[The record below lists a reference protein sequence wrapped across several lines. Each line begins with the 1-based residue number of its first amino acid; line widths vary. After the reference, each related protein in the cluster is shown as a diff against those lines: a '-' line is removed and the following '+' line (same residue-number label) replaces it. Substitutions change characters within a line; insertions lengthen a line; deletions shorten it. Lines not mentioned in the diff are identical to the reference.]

1 MVLGIIRKAT
11 KVVDK
16 LAHTL
21 GSTRY
26 IYIIRCNKG
35 YTTNGING
43 MVKKKGKKIHKIH
56 KVVYFVYFLTE
67 RIIRLRRFGCYGSG
81 KKNVPRIP

>member
-21 GSTRY
+21 GSTHY
-26 IYIIRCNKG
+26 LYIIRCNKG

-43 MVKKKGKKIHKIH
+43 MVKKKGKNNFFEKNRHKI
-56 KVVYFVYFLTE
+56 
-67 RIIRLRRFGCYGSG
+67 RIYSFILLYLQYQKIKENIYNRF
-81 KKNVPRIP
+81 